1 MYLRTFFSLLIMTIV
16 LTIAGYFLVV
26 KVIFRQEVPLAP
38 CSMVV
43 SDGKFINDHYKRYQF
58 NGVVTL
64 WLKNNMITVFGIYD
78 TSEGKKK
85 LTRNL
90 LLDNV
95 KTEGNVFTGTVK
107 SIDVSPADE
116 IDDNG
121 NFFSTKGERLNIH
134 FKKIKKGEFLVM
146 INNNWI
152 SSCKEN

>member
-1 MYLRTFFSLLIMTIV
+1 MYLRTFFSLLITTIV

-26 KVIFRQEVPLAP
+26 KVIFGQKIPLTP
-38 CSMVV
+38 CTMVV
-43 SDGKFINDHYKRYQF
+43 SDGKFINDNYKRYQF

-64 WLKNNMITVFGIYD
+64 WLKNNMITVFGVYE
-78 TSEGKKK
+78 TNEGKKK

-95 KTEGNVFTGTVK
+95 KTEGNIVTGTVK
-107 SIDVSPADE
+107 SINISSSDQV
-116 IDDNG
+116 DDNG
-121 NFFSTKGERLNIH
+121 NFFSAKDERLNIH
-134 FKKIKKGEFLVM
+134 FKRIKKGEYLVM